1 MRTGKDIYSSDV
13 NLEAKRPC
21 GHQWEDNIQLG
32 SYGNKVVGPTANRV
46 G

>member
-13 NLEAKRPC
+13 KIEAKRPC
-21 GHQWEDNIQLG
+21 GHHWEDNIQLG
-32 SYGNKVVGPTANRV
+32 SYENKVVGPTANRV